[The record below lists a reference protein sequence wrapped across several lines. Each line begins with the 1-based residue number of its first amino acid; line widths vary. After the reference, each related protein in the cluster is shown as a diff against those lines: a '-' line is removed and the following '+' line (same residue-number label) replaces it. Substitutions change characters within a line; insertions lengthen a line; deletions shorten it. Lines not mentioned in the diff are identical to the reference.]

1 MSRTLSK
8 PRRATPTPTPTPSGD
23 LHEDYPWGIRL
34 VDHPPR
40 FTSPEF
46 RAAKNAAQHILAEV
60 SADDLPYGPGPWEMH
75 HGGSLHVKT
84 PDGWRLFRARVGI
97 EWSLQFCAEPGKVDR
112 LRRDAQDLMAAFPL
126 TVPALEA
133 FGYGRART
141 LLGTPITDAAGVARW
156 TDSIFN
162 ACVPLS
168 RDNHQGI
175 LPGVPGEHHYPW
187 PVKGADFIRYADFP
201 LWITLPD
208 GTHGAV
214 TPLHHRGSGDGHLRL
229 VYARHGTVAGRALA
243 AAQAADRMAV
253 IAPNSRLALTA
264 FAAQIAP
271 GSRTASQPLHARTP
285 AGQRGAG
292 AP

>member
-1 MSRTLSK
+1 MNRTLPRAGLTPK
-8 PRRATPTPTPTPSGD
+8 PGS
-23 LHEDYPWGIRL
+23 HEEHENYPWGIRL
-34 VDHPPR
+34 VDHPGR

-46 RAAKNAAQHILAEV
+46 RAAKKVAQKILADV
-60 SADDLPYGPGPWEMH
+60 DPADLPYGPGPWEMH

-84 PDGWRLFRARVGI
+84 AHGWRLYRARIGI
-97 EWSLQFCAEPGKVDR
+97 EWSLQFCAEPAKVDR
-112 LRRDAQDLMAAFPL
+112 LRVDAQELMAAFPL

-133 FGYGRART
+133 FGYHQART
-141 LLGTPITDAAGVARW
+141 LLDTPITDAGGVARW
-156 TDSIFN
+156 TDSLFN

-187 PVKGADFIRYADFP
+187 PVKAADFIRYDDFP
-201 LWITLPD
+201 FWVTLPD

-214 TPLHHRGSGDGHLRL
+214 TPLDHRGSGDGHLRL
-229 VYARHGTVAGRALA
+229 VYAREDTVAGRALTD
-243 AAQAADRMAV
+243 AQSAGRMAV
-253 IAPNSRLALTA
+253 IAPNSRLALTV

-271 GSRTASQPLHARTP
+271 GSRTASQPLRATGP
-285 AGQRGAG
+285 TGVGGQRADG